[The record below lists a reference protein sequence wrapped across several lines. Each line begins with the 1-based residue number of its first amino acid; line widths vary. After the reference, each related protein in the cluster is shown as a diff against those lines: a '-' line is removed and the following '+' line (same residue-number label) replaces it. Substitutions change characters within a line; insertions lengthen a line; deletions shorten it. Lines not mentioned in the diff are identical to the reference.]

1 VLPHEFWTR
10 LGLDLLLGAV
20 SGGLTSWV
28 AVLMIFRPYE
38 RTWGLHGAVPKNKAR
53 LAKTIGKTVGERL
66 LTPDDILAELQQSG
80 LREAIESKLRD
91 VALEALETEHDSLRA
106 MLPPTVVA
114 EIEQTLIDAGP
125 GAGEAY
131 ARYVASAAFEAQV
144 RAFVDKSGNE
154 VVVNASGAVV
164 TVEKKPGI
172 AARASGIAT
181 GLMNDMIVKWA
192 LRAARSERARAM
204 AAEAVS
210 GGVASL
216 LDRRIGRLSRWVP
229 RDAAQRMVEAASPA
243 VWDQIIEK
251 LPALLETVDIPSM
264 VERKVLGFSTQRV
277 EEIVRG
283 VTQRELTLIVQL
295 GYVLGG
301 VIGAVQFGFEW
312 AFRA

>member
-1 VLPHEFWTR
+1 VFSHEFWTR
-10 LGLDLLLGAV
+10 LGLDVLLGSV

-80 LREAIESKLRD
+80 LREAIETKLRD
-91 VALEALETEHDSLRA
+91 VALEALEKEHDSLRA
-106 MLPPTVVA
+106 MLPPTVVS

-144 RAFVDKSGNE
+144 RAFVEKSGNE
-154 VVVNASGAVV
+154 VVVSESGAVV

-181 GLMNDMIVKWA
+181 GLMNDVIVKWA

-216 LDRRIGRLSRWVP
+216 LDRPIGRLSRWVP
-229 RDAAQRMVEAASPA
+229 QDAAQRMVEAASPA

-277 EEIVRG
+277 EDIVRG

-301 VIGAVQFGFEW
+301 LIGAVQFAFEW
-312 AFRA
+312 ALRA